1 MKQLIRKRDLI
12 TLLDGR
18 EAKVL
23 ELITENPTKVF
34 KVEIVADK
42 HVEYL
47 DESKLKLKKQHVINK
62 WKDMIPL
69 AFSRRLHSVP

>member
-23 ELITENPTKVF
+23 ELITQMPTKVF
-34 KVEIVADK
+34 KVEITADK
-42 HVEYL
+42 HVEDW
-47 DESKLKLKKQHVINK
+47 DESKLKLKKQHLINK
-62 WKDMIPL
+62 WKDMI
-69 AFSRRLHSVP
+69 R

>member
-23 ELITENPTKVF
+23 ELITQMPAKVF
-34 KVEIVADK
+34 KVEITTDK

-47 DESKLKLKKQHVINK
+47 DESKLKLKKQHLINK
-62 WKDMIPL
+62 WKDMI
-69 AFSRRLHSVP
+69 SVSL

>member
-23 ELITENPTKVF
+23 EMITQTPAKVF
-34 KVEIVADK
+34 KVEITTDK

-47 DESKLKLKKQHVINK
+47 DESKLMLKKQHVINK
-62 WKDMIPL
+62 WKDMI
-69 AFSRRLHSVP
+69 R

>member
-23 ELITENPTKVF
+23 ELITQMPAKVF
-34 KVEIVADK
+34 KVEITADK

-47 DESKLKLKKQHVINK
+47 DESKLKLKKQHLINK
-62 WKDMIPL
+62 WRDMI
-69 AFSRRLHSVP
+69 R